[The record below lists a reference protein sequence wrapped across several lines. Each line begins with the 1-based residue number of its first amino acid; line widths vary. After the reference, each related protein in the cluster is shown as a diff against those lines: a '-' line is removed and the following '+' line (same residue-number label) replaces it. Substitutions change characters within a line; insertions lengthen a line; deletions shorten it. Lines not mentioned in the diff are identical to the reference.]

1 MILKVAQISMQM
13 ADWKRNG
20 MFAASF
26 MALYV
31 WNMINVVWQK
41 GEPTA
46 LFQGFSDMART
57 IVCLVLLLFSGGM
70 LVLAL
75 YHTFA
80 ASMFSHEGYFYMAFP
95 FSMSAHV
102 KGRLFAG
109 SLYVSVVLSVFL
121 ILLLAWGQQEK
132 GLDYFTGWLLLHD
145 VPPVHIGFLIA
156 GGCMAI
162 LILGAELC
170 ALLFS
175 VFAIAHLW
183 RPARAL
189 MFLHLFLYLL
199 LFSGFTVV
207 LWAEYRVLIGTVTEY
222 QGLLWRVLALG
233 LLQLIQTEGIVRILV
248 RFLEKRYEI

>member
-1 MILKVAQISMQM
+1 MFKAAQISMQM

-26 MALYV
+26 MALYL

-46 LFQGFSDMART
+46 FFQGFSDTART

-95 FSMSAHV
+95 FPMSAHV
-102 KGRLFAG
+102 KGRLLAG
-109 SLYVSVVLSVFL
+109 SLYVSIVLLVFL

-132 GLDYFTGWLLLHD
+132 GMDYFIGWLLLHD

-156 GGCMAI
+156 VGCTSV
-162 LILGAELC
+162 LISGAEFC

-183 RPARAL
+183 RPERAS
-189 MFLHLFLYLL
+189 MFLHLLLYLL
-199 LFSGFTVV
+199 LFSCLIAVV
-207 LWAEYRVLIGTVTEY
+207 WIEYRGLIGNITDY

-233 LLQLIQTEGIVRILV
+233 LLQLIQTEGIVRVLV